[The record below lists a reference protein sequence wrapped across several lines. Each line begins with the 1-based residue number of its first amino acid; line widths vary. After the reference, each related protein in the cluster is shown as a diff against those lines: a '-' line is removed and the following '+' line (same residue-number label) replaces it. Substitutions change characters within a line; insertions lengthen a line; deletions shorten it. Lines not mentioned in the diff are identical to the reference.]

1 MGPAI
6 SVKRLTVADSQR
18 LEELCVACTE
28 FFQLIEGQPG
38 GRETA
43 AEILGPL
50 SPSIKVGKKSI
61 FGLEKG
67 NELIGVVEVLA
78 GYPLPDEWY
87 VGLFLLRPDARRAGA
102 GTSIWSGLRQ
112 WMNLK
117 GVATVR
123 LVVQKQN
130 PGARRFWERQG
141 LTVEKETVTNIGTI
155 ESQAWLLRCSIADE
169 GSPGDQVPRSQEA
182 IPKMEA
188 WIIAEGECH
197 FQPTTLSGVAH
208 IKEDLTS

>member
-1 MGPAI
+1 MTRVCIERENAAMNPAI
-6 SVKRLTVADSQR
+6 SVKRLTVTDSQR
-18 LEELCVACTE
+18 LEKLCVECTD
-28 FFQLIEGQPG
+28 FFKLIEGQPG
-38 GRETA
+38 GSKTA

-50 SPSIKVGKKSI
+50 SPSIKIGRKSI

-67 NELIGVVEVLA
+67 NDLIGVVELLA
-78 GYPLPDEWY
+78 DYPLPNEWY

-117 GVATVR
+117 GAATVR

-169 GSPGDQVPRSQEA
+169 DRPGDQAQGSQEA
-182 IPKMEA
+182 ISNME
-188 WIIAEGECH
+188 
-197 FQPTTLSGVAH
+197 
-208 IKEDLTS
+208 EDLT